1 MIPQPSN
8 GDTPIVD
15 YYRELGLDNG
25 CSIESIQAQIQ
36 ELKKAWGQRAS
47 LAGKRGDE
55 ARKTGSS

>member
-8 GDTPIVD
+8 GDTPVVD

-47 LAGKRGDE
+47 LAGKR
-55 ARKTGSS
+55 ALHN